1 MVRRTALPEV
11 LRLRRRSEGVVAASA
26 VRLARLP
33 RHTTPFA
40 FPGPSTF
47 LHRYAMTV
55 RKNTMLRLVVP
66 TPLSLTLWGLVH
78 HLSRRYPMASMSRE
92 PAHLLSEGQP
102 QRRRSQAMPRRR
114 LRQTVAMLLPHLPL
128 RLAAP
133 RVNHLMLSLCPW
145 FRAYR
150 AEDVFRKVL
159 HA

>member
-33 RHTTPFA
+33 RHTTHFT
-40 FPGPSTF
+40 FPGHCTF
-47 LHRYAMTV
+47 LRRYAMTV
-55 RKNTMLRLVVP
+55 RMIS
-66 TPLSLTLWGLVH
+66 PLWLLALPLLSTTLWELVH
-78 HLSRRYPMASMSRE
+78 HLSRRYPMANLPRA
-92 PAHLLSEGQP
+92 PAHLPSEGRH
-102 QRRRSQAMPRRR
+102 QRRRTHLTPTALQ
-114 LRQTVAMLLPHLPL
+114 QTMAMLLPHLPL

-150 AEDVFRKVL
+150 AEDVFPKVL